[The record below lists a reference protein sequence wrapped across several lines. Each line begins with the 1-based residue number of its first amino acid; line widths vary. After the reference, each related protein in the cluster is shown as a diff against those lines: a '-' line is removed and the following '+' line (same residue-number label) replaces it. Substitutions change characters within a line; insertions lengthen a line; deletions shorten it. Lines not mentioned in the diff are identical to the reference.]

1 MRDGDGQDNLQAPLR
16 LRKRSLGSTLKF
28 VFLSDVKAMSSLDVL
43 QVPWGPFVRESVARQ
58 GKSALLLLQTERLQL
73 GLFHTSGFL
82 GKFLC
87 LKEKQRKKVL
97 LLKKSLNL
105 THLTKRGDLIYY

>member
-1 MRDGDGQDNLQAPLR
+1 MGQGEQEGDMRDGDGQDNLQAPLR
-16 LRKRSLGSTLKF
+16 LKKRSLGFTLKF
-28 VFLSDVKAMSSLDVL
+28 VFLSDVRAMSSLDFL
-43 QVPWGPFVRESVARQ
+43 QVPWGPFVRESMARQ

-87 LKEKQRKKVL
+87 LKEKRSCCLKKV
-97 LLKKSLNL
+97 
-105 THLTKRGDLIYY
+105 